1 MTATARLTPLD
12 FILTTSLYDRVILK
26 TQEDRE
32 AAKWVLEY
40 SGTFDSYCIQCCKE
54 STFQAAPS
62 STNQRINTVNPGQP
76 IQVRRTA
83 IESGLYTTI
92 AHCTRVHDHEQYYIY
107 RVSNDIFKNEDGKP
121 VNYISISKIGQFPS
135 HGDILIPNVKRYA
148 RVLEKSKLDEIVRA
162 TGLNAHGIGV
172 GAYVYL
178 RRVFEFLVEEAH
190 KSAAGDSG
198 WDDSQYSTSRMV
210 EKISLLRSHL
220 PSFLV
225 ENKAMYSLLSKG
237 IHELSEE
244 ECLKHFDPLYTGIEL
259 ILDELLV
266 KHERAKKEE
275 KAKKALS
282 QAVSAAKSVAADSTS
297 K

>member
-1 MTATARLTPLD
+1 MTATARLSPLD

-32 AAKWVLEY
+32 AAKGVLEY
-40 SGTFDSYCIQCCKE
+40 SGTFDSYCTQCCKE

-62 STNQRINTVNPGQP
+62 GYNQRINTVNPGQP
-76 IQVRRTA
+76 IQVRRTT
-83 IESGLYTTI
+83 IEAGLYTTI
-92 AHCTRVHDHEQYYIY
+92 TQCTRVHEHEQYYIY
-107 RVSNDIFKNEDGKP
+107 RVCSEVCKNEEGKHF
-121 VNYISISKIGQFPS
+121 NCMSISKIGQFPS
-135 HGDILIPNVKRYA
+135 LGDILIPNVKRYA
-148 RVLEKSKLDEIVRA
+148 RVLEKSKLDEIIRA

-190 KSAAGDSG
+190 KSAASDSG
-198 WDDSQYSTSRMV
+198 WDESKYAASRMD
-210 EKISLLRSHL
+210 EKITLLRSHL

-266 KHERAKKEE
+266 KHEREQKEA
-275 KAKKALS
+275 KAKKALN
-282 QAVSAAKSVAADSTS
+282 QAMSAAKSVAADPTS